1 MIENPYTKNA
11 QFGSLALTNQQ
22 SSSLTMR
29 TMPRSP
35 LIAMTPNRDNLKQQK
50 TKPMATPGPP
60 PKMSLSLMGGLT
72 TPMQMKTTNLKQPQM
87 KQQEQRLESLK
98 APQAV
103 STPMPV
109 ASPRLFGNKKST
121 DNYFAESTAIYSS
134 ESLVADHWVV
144 AHGYTSSNE
153 YKELLGILS
162 SFGTI
167 QNQEAG
173 GNWLAVQYESRLSA
187 EKALSRQSVL
197 LGNTLCGM
205 TRGTPTLMQSL
216 SSGKGGHQQRN
227 YVVPGEAKSTE
238 EVRKG
243 GKTAADTKGKLGEKD
258 ILLLEN
264 SAYESGEPFQ
274 RKSMCDKVLGWY
286 FGWDEHPHSD

>member
-1 MIENPYTKNA
+1 
-11 QFGSLALTNQQ
+11 
-22 SSSLTMR
+22 
-29 TMPRSP
+29 
-35 LIAMTPNRDNLKQQK
+35 
-50 TKPMATPGPP
+50 MATPGPP

-72 TPMQMKTTNLKQPQM
+72 TPMQMKTANLKQPRM
-87 KQQEQRLESLK
+87 KQQEQGLDTLK

-103 STPMPV
+103 TNPLPV
-109 ASPRLFGNKKST
+109 ASPRILENKKST
-121 DNYFAESTAIYSS
+121 DNYFAESTASFAS
-134 ESLVADHWVV
+134 ESLIADHWVV
-144 AHGYTSSNE
+144 AHGYTSSSE

-167 QNQEAG
+167 ENQEAG
-173 GNWLAVQYESRLSA
+173 GNWLAVQYKSRLSA

-216 SSGKGGHQQRN
+216 SSGKGENQNRMN
-227 YVVPGEAKSTE
+227 IVPEAGKSTE
-238 EVRKG
+238 EVRKERRSAHG
-243 GKTAADTKGKLGEKD
+243 SSSLDEQD

-264 SAYESGEPFQ
+264 SAYESREHDRP
-274 RKSMCDKVLGWY
+274 KSMCDKVLAWY

>member
-1 MIENPYTKNA
+1 
-11 QFGSLALTNQQ
+11 
-22 SSSLTMR
+22 
-29 TMPRSP
+29 MPRSP
-35 LIAMTPNRDNLKQQK
+35 LTAMTPNRDNHQQQPHHNTKK

-72 TPMQMKTTNLKQPQM
+72 TPMQ
-87 KQQEQRLESLK
+87 

-103 STPMPV
+103 TNPLPV
-109 ASPRLFGNKKST
+109 ASPRILENRKSA
-121 DNYFAESTAIYSS
+121 DNYFSETTASFAS

-144 AHGYTSSNE
+144 AHGYTSSSE
-153 YKELLGILS
+153 YKELLGVLS

-167 QNQEAG
+167 ENHEAG
-173 GNWLAVQYESRLSA
+173 GNWVAVQYKSRLSA

-216 SSGKGGHQQRN
+216 SSGKGGSQARMN
-227 YVVPGEAKSTE
+227 IVPGDKTASTE
-238 EVRKG
+238 EVRKE
-243 GKTAADTKGKLGEKD
+243 GKSIADDSGNLKEQD

-264 SAYESGEPFQ
+264 SAYENRELHQP
-274 RKSMCDKVLGWY
+274 KSMCEKVLSWY